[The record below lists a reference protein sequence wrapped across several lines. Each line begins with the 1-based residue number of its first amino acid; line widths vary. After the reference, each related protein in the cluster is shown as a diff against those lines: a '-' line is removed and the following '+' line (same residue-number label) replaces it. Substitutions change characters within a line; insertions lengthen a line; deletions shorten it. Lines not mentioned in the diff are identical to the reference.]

1 MVHWAGDRLKS
12 LGADIEYADIGTQT
26 LPDGSRLALP
36 PVLLGSLGVD
46 PGKKTVLVYGHLDV
60 QPADVSDGWDFEPF
74 IVRSICLLISDVPK
88 LGHKSRVAAH
98 KERGEIVRQGEHG
111 RQGSRSWLDPRTRG
125 VSGLRH

>member
-74 IVRSICLLISDVPK
+74 IVRCLCLLISDAPEF
-88 LGHKSRVAAH
+88 GH
-98 KERGEIVRQGEHG
+98 
-111 RQGSRSWLDPRTRG
+111 
-125 VSGLRH
+125 